1 MLLTEDQKFFL
12 PILRELGCLRLSQVL
27 PLLRVRDP
35 AKKVHQAQAML
46 RGLCYAGQA
55 VAAGE
60 LVFLPELRGIPP
72 DPGKLLA
79 VDVLLALRPRQLL
92 QLSARSGLYDLC
104 FLIQRG
110 DRLDLFAFLS
120 VLPGREDAI
129 CQAIHT
135 EPVPYVFLLALA
147 TPEQHSLIHLSRAH
161 FFVLRQGDAL
171 RFYRGGEAARQ

>member
-1 MLLTEDQKFFL
+1 
-12 PILRELGCLRLSQVL
+12 
-27 PLLRVRDP
+27 
-35 AKKVHQAQAML
+35 ML

-60 LVFLPELRGIPP
+60 LVFLPELRGVPP

-92 QLSARSGLYDLC
+92 QLSARSSLYDLC

-129 CQAIHT
+129 WL
-135 EPVPYVFLLALA
+135 YSF
-147 TPEQHSLIHLSRAH
+147 
-161 FFVLRQGDAL
+161 
-171 RFYRGGEAARQ
+171 